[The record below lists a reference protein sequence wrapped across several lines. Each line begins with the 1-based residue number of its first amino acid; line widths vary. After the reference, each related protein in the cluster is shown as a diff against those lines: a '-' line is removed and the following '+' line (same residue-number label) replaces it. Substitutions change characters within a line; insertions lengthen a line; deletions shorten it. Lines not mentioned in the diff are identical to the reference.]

1 MDVGTRLI
9 ILKWNIDPCVWL
21 KYMFWCS
28 FFFIVPSCARYDMHN
43 AHCTVYICLWQ
54 NFDIF
59 VQKDCG
65 DGKILKI
72 MYKRT
77 VVRSWKLCTKWCLW
91 RDNVQKNTIF
101 RPASDI
107 SGKWALNTHGRFM
120 QLSSLYWSPRLVL
133 VQQQYSTYTP
143 PGTHRRLRYLGA
155 SPFKLL

>member
-1 MDVGTRLI
+1 MYELCSYYDSGFIIFFSQYIFQVIKFHMDVGTRLI

-101 RPASDI
+101 RPASGI
-107 SGKWALNTHGRFM
+107 RGKWSLNTHGRFM
-120 QLSSLYWSPRLVL
+120 
-133 VQQQYSTYTP
+133 
-143 PGTHRRLRYLGA
+143 
-155 SPFKLL
+155 